1 MKLLVSNLVANK
13 TSFGCRFIW
22 SEDDGNEDSLTWEQ
36 RLAKKYWQKLYHEYC
51 ITGLAINLFFICFL
65 DYQLAWTTNQ

>member
-1 MKLLVSNLVANK
+1 MKPLLVTNE

-51 ITGLAINLFFICFL
+51 ITGLATNLLFPFAF
-65 DYQLAWTTNQ
+65 